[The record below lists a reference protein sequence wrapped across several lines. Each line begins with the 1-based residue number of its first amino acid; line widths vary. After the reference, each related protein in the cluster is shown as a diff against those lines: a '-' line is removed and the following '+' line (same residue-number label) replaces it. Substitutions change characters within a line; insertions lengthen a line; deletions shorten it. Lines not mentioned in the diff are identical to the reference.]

1 MGVSLVAFSCAR
13 DVGLFLL
20 VLFASPGLWGFACF
34 CLIVCVG
41 CARMWA
47 FGLFIRW
54 FCVRAEAPFPLI

>member
-1 MGVSLVAFSCAR
+1 MVVFSCAR

-20 VLFASPGLWGFACF
+20 VLLTSPGLWGFACF

-47 FGLFIRW
+47 FW
-54 FCVRAEAPFPLI
+54 FVYQVVLCSG